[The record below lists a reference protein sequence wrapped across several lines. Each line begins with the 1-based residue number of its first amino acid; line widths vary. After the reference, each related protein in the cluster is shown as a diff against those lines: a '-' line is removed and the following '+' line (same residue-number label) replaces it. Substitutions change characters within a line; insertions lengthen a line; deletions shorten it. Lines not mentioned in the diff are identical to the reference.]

1 MLIFE
6 GYYAQKIGLK
16 RIIIIILIPTLLLL
30 PLFTILTLFSYT
42 AFANEDITTYSRF
55 LMFPKTIGLSNYPS
69 FTFTQIYDGIGNNQF
84 GLGLTIKRSEFV
96 AFSKTNE
103 VGTNKP

>member
-1 MLIFE
+1 MNKIVENIVLIFE
-6 GYYAQKIGLK
+6 RGYYAQKIGLK

-55 LMFPKTIGLSNYPS
+55 LIFPKTIGLSKLSIIYVPQNYKW
-69 FTFTQIYDGIGNNQF
+69 Y
-84 GLGLTIKRSEFV
+84 R
-96 AFSKTNE
+96 
-103 VGTNKP
+103 